1 MKKRLYRPTRDIYCT
16 EGEELVGTRIV
27 LCITGSV
34 AAYKAIDVARL
45 LIKHGAEVFAVMNH
59 GKSKIFL
66 SNEMMNWATGN
77 DVVTELTGN
86 LEHISL
92 GDQNATDMVIVY
104 PCTANTLGKLA
115 NGIDD
120 TVVTSVLTVALG
132 TGIPIVICPAMHEAM
147 YYNRI
152 IQENINKLKANGVEF
167 LEPRIEQG
175 KAKLI
180 SANELLQYVQNN
192 QLGNNNNNKK
202 LAGKRIMITAGSTA
216 EYIDPVRV
224 IMNMSSGKMGMS
236 LAKKAYDRGA
246 SVTLI
251 YGHGSVDLG
260 TYPQASGIEIKRV
273 NTAQEMFESVMF
285 KLSEKRFDVV
295 ILTAA
300 TSDFSVA
307 KKWNNK
313 IESSLGKVDI
323 TLVPIDKI
331 ISKVKNVCKS
341 NVFLVGFKAEYNVES
356 RVLIEKAYT
365 KLLESGADLIVANDV
380 GKKNTGFGS
389 ENNEVYIIDRQKNTI
404 HLPIQS
410 KDKIAAQILDLIEI
424 KYPSPK
430 TTNLNRSGP

>member
-1 MKKRLYRPTRDIYCT
+1 MKKRPYRPTRDIYCT

-45 LIKHGAEVFAVMNH
+45 LVKHGAEVFAVMNH
-59 GKSKIFL
+59 GTSKLFL
-66 SNEMMNWATGN
+66 SNEMMKWATGN

-86 LEHISL
+86 LEHVSL
-92 GDQNATDMVIVY
+92 GDQNTSDMVIVY

-132 TGIPIVICPAMHEAM
+132 SGIPIVICPAMHEAM

-167 LEPRIEQG
+167 LEPRVEQG

-180 SANELLQYVQNN
+180 DADKLLQYVQDS
-192 QLGNNNNNKK
+192 QLDNNNKK
-202 LAGKRIMITAGSTA
+202 LAGRSFMITAGSTA
-216 EYIDPVRV
+216 EYIDPVRA

-236 LAKKAYDRGA
+236 LAKEAYDRGA
-246 SVTLI
+246 SVTLVF
-251 YGHGSVDLG
+251 GHGSVDPG
-260 TYPQASGIEIKRV
+260 TLQAPGIEIQRV
-273 NTAQEMFESVMF
+273 NTAQQMFESVMS

-295 ILTAA
+295 ILTSA

-307 KKWNNK
+307 KKWRNK
-313 IESSLGKVDI
+313 IESSLGKVEI
-323 TLVPIDKI
+323 TLVPTDKI
-331 ISKVKNVCKS
+331 ITNVKNACKYD
-341 NVFLVGFKAEYNVES
+341 VFLVGFKAEYNVES

-365 KLLESGADLIVANDV
+365 KLLESGADLIVANDI

-389 ENNEVYIIDRQKNTI
+389 DNNEVYIIDRQKNTI

-424 KYPSPK
+424 KYPSSV
-430 TTNLNRSGP
+430 TTNLNRSDP

>member
-1 MKKRLYRPTRDIYCT
+1 MKKRPYRPTRDIYCT

-45 LIKHGAEVFAVMNH
+45 LVKHGAEVFAVMNH
-59 GKSKIFL
+59 GTSKIFL
-66 SNEMMNWATGN
+66 SNEMMKWATGN

-92 GDQNATDMVIVY
+92 GDQNTTNMVIVY

-120 TVVTSVLTVALG
+120 TVVTSVLTVAFG
-132 TGIPIVICPAMHEAM
+132 SGIPIVICPAMHEAM
-147 YYNRI
+147 YYNKI

-167 LEPRIEQG
+167 LEPRMEQG

-180 SANELLQYVQNN
+180 SGNELLQYVQDS
-192 QLGNNNNNKK
+192 QLGNNNKK
-202 LAGKRIMITAGSTA
+202 LAGKRILITAGSTA
-216 EYIDPVRV
+216 EYIDPVRA

-236 LAKKAYDRGA
+236 LAKEAYDRGA
-246 SVTLI
+246 SVTLV
-251 YGHGSVDLG
+251 YGHGSVDPG
-260 TYPQASGIEIKRV
+260 TYLQSQGIEIQRV

-295 ILTAA
+295 ILTSA

-313 IESSLGKVDI
+313 IESSLGKVEI

-331 ISKVKNVCKS
+331 ISKVKNVCKYD
-341 NVFLVGFKAEYNVES
+341 VFLVGFKAEYNVES
-356 RVLIEKAYT
+356 RVLIDKAYT

-380 GKKNTGFGS
+380 GNKNTEFGS
-389 ENNEVYIIDRQKNTI
+389 ENNEVYIIDRQKNI
-404 HLPIQS
+404 KHLPIQS
-410 KDKIAAQILDLIEI
+410 KAKIAAQILDLIET
-424 KYPSPK
+424 KYPSPE
-430 TTNLNRSGP
+430 TTSLNRSGP

>member
-1 MKKRLYRPTRDIYCT
+1 MKNRPYRTTWDIYCT
-16 EGEELVGTRIV
+16 EGEELVGTRTV

-45 LIKHGAEVFAVMNH
+45 LVKHGAEVVAVMNH
-59 GKSKIFL
+59 GTSKMFL
-66 SNEMMNWATGN
+66 SNEMMKWATGN

-86 LEHISL
+86 LEHILL
-92 GDQNATDMVIVY
+92 GDRNTTDMFIVY

-132 TGIPIVICPAMHEAM
+132 SGIPIVICPAMHEAM

-152 IQENINKLKANGVEF
+152 IQENINKLKTNGVEF

-180 SANELLQYVQNN
+180 AANELLQYIQDN
-192 QLGNNNNNKK
+192 QLGNNKK
-202 LAGKRIMITAGSTA
+202 LVGRSFLITAGSTA
-216 EYIDPVRV
+216 EYIDPVRA
-224 IMNMSSGKMGMS
+224 IINMSSGKMGMS
-236 LAKKAYDRGA
+236 LAKEAYDRGA
-246 SVTLI
+246 SVTLV
-251 YGHGSVDLG
+251 YGHGSVNLG
-260 TYPQASGIEIKRV
+260 TYLQAQGIEIQRV
-273 NTAQEMFESVMF
+273 NTAQEMCESVMS

-295 ILTAA
+295 ILTSA

-307 KKWNNK
+307 KKWRNK
-313 IESSLGKVDI
+313 IESSLGKVEI
-323 TLVPIDKI
+323 TLVPVDKI
-331 ISKVKNVCKS
+331 ISKVKNVCKYE
-341 NVFLVGFKAEYNVES
+341 VCLVGFKAEYNVES
-356 RVLIEKAYT
+356 RVLVEKAYT

-389 ENNEVYIIDRQKNTI
+389 DNNEAYIIDRQRNII

-410 KDKIAAQILDLIEI
+410 KDKIAAQILDLIER
-424 KYPSPK
+424 KYPSSE